1 MNDVVMTH
9 APHIQGLRVFQII
22 NMAKQHCDIDLYL
35 PELIDDKLPS
45 REFVVNVG
53 KYRSTEWSLVN
64 TLMPDKLQE
73 MVESAMERR
82 ECKFIKQKNITMNV
96 LPEIKRIFKDTKEVS
111 SKLLI
116 NTIIGENGRFYHL
129 VKNTE
134 ARRAKRVINYEN
146 EEEKKEIDN
155 QFDRRNQ
162 IISNLQNQIKG
173 FEDKIKESDSNSS
186 ILARLFEGGIIDAE
200 GELLTEQREEE

>member
-1 MNDVVMTH
+1 MTH

-35 PELIDDKLPS
+35 PELKDDKLPS

-64 TLMPDKLQE
+64 TLIPDKLQE

-96 LPEIKRIFKDTKEVS
+96 LPEIKRIFKDTIEVS
-111 SKLLI
+111 SKLPI
-116 NTIIGENGRFYHL
+116 NTITGENSRF
-129 VKNTE
+129 
-134 ARRAKRVINYEN
+134 
-146 EEEKKEIDN
+146 
-155 QFDRRNQ
+155 
-162 IISNLQNQIKG
+162 
-173 FEDKIKESDSNSS
+173 
-186 ILARLFEGGIIDAE
+186 
-200 GELLTEQREEE
+200 